1 MTLPNSGE
9 RRRIP
14 IDIKRVEK
22 IKRVSVAEEIVNRI
36 LEMVEDGTLT
46 PGEALPTEKEFTE
59 MFGVGRSSVREA
71 LRALQS
77 VGLVE
82 KRQGNGTYLTAAAGK
97 SSALFNVQKILER
110 YTLVELSEAR
120 KILEEQITAL
130 SAKNATRE
138 NIQTMRRENARLA
151 ALMESGSP
159 EEIIACDQ
167 AVHRAIADGAH
178 NEFLTE
184 MLEML
189 AEIYM
194 EANISVLTRDKTESA
209 VAFHNKII
217 DFIEAGDLKNARRT
231 MTEHLVDVHNR
242 IIELYDDAQTEQR

>member
-1 MTLPNSGE
+1 
-9 RRRIP
+9 
-14 IDIKRVEK
+14 VEK